1 MNTKSPEN
9 HFKTTERS
17 ELMSTLIKNKKERI
31 INKVSKTIK
40 LLTMFLSLILST
52 PFVKAQTFNVEVA
65 KSKLEWKSTKV
76 TGEHSGKVQISKG
89 NVVITNGK
97 ITGGEFII
105 NMKNITITDTDDK
118 DKQKDIVADISGK
131 TFFNVAAF
139 PTAKFVIKGYA
150 DGFLFGD
157 LTIKGNTVLI
167 KFKTQFKIVGNLFV
181 AKTASFTI
189 DRRKWKLKLSNW
201 LKESAV
207 DNELKFSVYIEANI
221 K

>member
-1 MNTKSPEN
+1 M
-9 HFKTTERS
+9 
-17 ELMSTLIKNKKERI
+17 
-31 INKVSKTIK
+31 KTIK
-40 LLTMFLSLILST
+40 LLTTFLSLILSLS
-52 PFVKAQTFNVEVA
+52 FAEAQTYKVNIA
-65 KSKLEWKSTKV
+65 KSKLDWRSTKI
-76 TGEHSGKVQISKG
+76 TGEHNGLVQISEG
-89 NVVITNGK
+89 NVIISNGK

-105 NMKNITITDTDDK
+105 NMKEISVLDTDDK
-118 DKQKDIVADISGK
+118 DKQKDIVDDISGK

-181 AKTASFTI
+181 AKTTLFTI

-201 LKESAV
+201 IKESAV
-207 DNELKFSVYIEANI
+207 DNNLEFSVYIEANL